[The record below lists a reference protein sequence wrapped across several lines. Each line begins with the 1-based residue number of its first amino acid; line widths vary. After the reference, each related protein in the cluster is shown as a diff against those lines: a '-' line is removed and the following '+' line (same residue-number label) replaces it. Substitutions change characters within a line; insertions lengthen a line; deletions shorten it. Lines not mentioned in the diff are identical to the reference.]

1 MLASE
6 LGQELSLVS
15 AWTPV
20 LVLASVLAVVMVGT
34 PNQPELGAIVAG
46 KAVTLYIKKSCRGA
60 RFVRRFSSVG
70 LRRCWCWRRRRR

>member
-20 LVLASVLAVVMVGT
+20 LVLASVLASVLAVVMVGT

-70 LRRCWCWRRRRR
+70 LRRC